1 MAKKRF
7 SLIPVCTCLALVALN
22 RSLHAQDAAAES
34 IVVTG
39 EEVPSAYGA
48 PPGFSRAKFS
58 NLTQAYVLPP
68 WDFYFGE
75 IYQGSAFRHGWPDH
89 LFTQEVEMGL
99 PYRFGVA
106 TEVTF

>member
-7 SLIPVCTCLALVALN
+7 SLITVCTGLALVALN
-22 RSLHAQDAAAES
+22 PSLSAQDAASES
-34 IVVTG
+34 VVVTG

-68 WDFYFGE
+68 WAFYFGE
-75 IYQGSAFRHGWPDH
+75 IYQGFG
-89 LFTQEVEMGL
+89 LFSPPPPRSVSL
-99 PYRFGVA
+99 PHPRSVA
-106 TEVTF
+106 CCCLVVGAG